1 MKHKTAADAWRI
13 VYWVIYRLI
22 LALLVC
28 GPPVGA
34 VAQTV
39 TFPAGTAYANF
50 QMGSAPAEAVFN
62 NRLYVAFRA
71 NDSSNELLITSSSDG
86 VNFTAATAYPNIQM
100 GSAPA
105 LAVFNG
111 SLYVAFRSNDSRN
124 ILFISSSSDGS
135 TFPTAT
141 GYPNIAMGGAPSL
154 AVFNNQLFVG
164 FRANDPSNTLFTTSS
179 SDGVSFPAGTASSA
193 VTTGSDPSLAVLGS
207 QLYVA
212 YRANDSS
219 NQLYLTSSSTGTGF
233 PGGTGYSSMVIGAGP
248 ALTSFNNT
256 LYVSFQDGDSSNR
269 LSVAASS
276 ASAASG
282 SGGSCWAAW
291 DSTAVYTAGGQVSYN
306 GVNYQAAYWTQGDN
320 PAAKSG
326 AQGSGQPWIPEGS
339 CSAGSSSSGVGFS
352 NGATNY
358 DAILIGSAPAIVSFN
373 SALYVG
379 FRSND
384 SRNILFLT
392 NSGGGTTT
400 TPPPTGGPGLF
411 APYDDI
417 SIAEGETVVADAK
430 TAGLKA
436 ITLAFMVDGGCVANW
451 GGLGGSATSAT
462 LWNGTTISSV
472 VSSLSN
478 EGVQVIISWGGATG
492 SVQNSCSDAASL
504 QAMYQS
510 VFDAYPSIIGQD
522 FDIEGS
528 VNATV
533 VAQALAG
540 LKKANPG
547 KLISVTLPVLPS
559 GLVTAGLNI
568 INACHAAGFHPDTIN
583 VMAMDYGSA
592 NDNNGQMGLSAQ
604 QAAQATH
611 NQTGDSIG
619 ITPDIGVNDTSSE
632 VFQLSDAQSLV
643 SFANAN
649 SYINRLGFWSLGRDN
664 GGCAGQGSTSPTCSA
679 ISQSLFQFSSIF
691 SGY

>member
-1 MKHKTAADAWRI
+1 MYGRRTLRDKLL
-13 VYWVIYRLI
+13 YRLI
-22 LALLVC
+22 FALLAI
-28 GPPVGA
+28 GPSVGA

-39 TFPAGTAYANF
+39 SFPAATAYANF
-50 QMGSAPAEAVFN
+50 QMGSAPAVAVFN
-62 NRLYVAFRA
+62 NRLYVAFLA
-71 NDSSNELLITSSSDG
+71 NDASNILYINSSSDG

-111 SLYVAFRSNDSRN
+111 KLYVAFRSDDSRN
-124 ILFISSSSDGS
+124 ILFISSSSDGVA
-135 TFPTAT
+135 FPAAT
-141 GYPNIAMGGAPSL
+141 PYANIAMGGAPSL
-154 AVFNNQLFVG
+154 AAYNNQLFVA
-164 FRANDPSNTLFTTSS
+164 FRANDSSNLLFTAASP
-179 SDGVSFPAGTASSA
+179 DGVSFPAGTPSPA
-193 VTTGSDPSLAVLGS
+193 VAMGSDPSLAALGG

-212 YRANDSS
+212 FRANDSS
-219 NQLYLTSSSTGTGF
+219 NQLFVTSSSTGTSF
-233 PGGTGYSSMVIGAGP
+233 PGATGYSAMVMGDGP
-248 ALTSFNNT
+248 ALTSFNGT
-256 LYVSFQDGDSSNR
+256 LYVSFQAGDSSNR
-269 LSVAASS
+269 LFVAA
-276 ASAASG
+276 ASATNG

-291 DSTAVYTAGGQVSYN
+291 SSTVAYTAGGQVSYN
-306 GVNYQAAYWTQGDN
+306 GENYQAAYWTQGN
-320 PAAKSG
+320 IPTTNSG
-326 AQGSGQPWIPEGS
+326 VQGSGQPWIPEGS
-339 CSAGSSSSGVGFS
+339 CSAGSTGGVAFPSS
-352 NGATNY
+352 ATAY
-358 DAILIGSAPAIVSFN
+358 GSILIGSAPAMVSFN
-373 SALYVG
+373 NALYIG

-384 SRNILFLT
+384 TRNILFLT

-400 TPPPTGGPGLF
+400 TTGGPGLF

-462 LWNGTTISSV
+462 LWNGTPISSV
-472 VSSLSN
+472 VSALSS
-478 EGVQVIISWGGATG
+478 EGVQVIISWGGSAG
-492 SVQNSCSDAASL
+492 SVQSSCSDAASL

-510 VFDAYPSIIGQD
+510 VFNAYPSIIGQD
-522 FDIEGS
+522 FDIETS

-547 KLISVTLPVLPS
+547 KLISVTLPVLTT

-568 INACHAAGFHPDTIN
+568 VNACHAAGFHPDTVN

-592 NDNNGQMGLSAQ
+592 NDNGGQMGLSAQ
-604 QAAQATH
+604 QAAQATF
-611 NQTGDSIG
+611 NQTGDPIG
-619 ITPDIGVNDTSSE
+619 VTPDLGVNDVSTE
-632 VFQLSDAQSLV
+632 IFQLSDAQSLV

-664 GGCAGQGSTSPTCSA
+664 GTCAGQGSTSPTCSA